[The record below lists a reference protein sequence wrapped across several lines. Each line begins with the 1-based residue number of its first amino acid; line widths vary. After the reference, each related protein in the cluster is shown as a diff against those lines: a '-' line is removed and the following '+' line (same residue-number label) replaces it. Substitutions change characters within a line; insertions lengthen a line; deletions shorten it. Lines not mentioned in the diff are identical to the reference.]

1 MAREL
6 LYRKL
11 AEKWIR
17 AISTGVHP
25 VGTLLPSEQ
34 ELMISRHT
42 VRAALKILEQYG
54 LIKRTPHVGTTVI
67 SRGRF

>member
-1 MAREL
+1 MDGLFLLGKARMAREL

-34 ELMISRHT
+34 ELMKSKGSR
-42 VRAALKILEQYG
+42 A
-54 LIKRTPHVGTTVI
+54 TPFGPL
-67 SRGRF
+67 